1 MAWKGHGQK
10 WVVYTQDF
18 HLCNGEFQKSPALMI
33 PGEDHPYQMEL
44 PKVHIP
50 VIPIICCETLKNL
63 LLSVSH
69 SSVKEIMKAHR
80 IKNVLVT
87 VPGT

>member
-1 MAWKGHGQK
+1 
-10 WVVYTQDF
+10 
-18 HLCNGEFQKSPALMI
+18 MI

-87 VPGT
+87 VPGTKCCYSQLSVNAILVYFEDI